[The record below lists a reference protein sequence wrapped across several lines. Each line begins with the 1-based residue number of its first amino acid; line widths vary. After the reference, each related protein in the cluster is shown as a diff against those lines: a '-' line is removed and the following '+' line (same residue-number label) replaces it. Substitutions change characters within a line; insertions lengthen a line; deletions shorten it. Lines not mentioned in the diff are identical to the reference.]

1 MTFLPVKSI
10 LIFVFICS
18 NILLSFAQKESW
30 EDYII
35 NKTKGP
41 MAITVNM
48 NYSKSPN
55 YKNLLIV
62 GTYTS
67 KCFKNGYPN
76 ETGLEKLYA
85 FSDSIANVI
94 GKVTKSRLAGIITY
108 QCTGFDIFY
117 VKDTIG
123 LREKLS
129 TFMSTNYNTSKNYLE
144 IKTDKKLS
152 YLTNFLLPNDFSN
165 DFFVNHDLLTDLVYN
180 GDDLTKPRKMD
191 HWLYFRE
198 EKRRQMFIDLIEV
211 LNFKIDS
218 TKYEKGAHYP
228 FALKI
233 SRVDSLSPEFITE
246 LTSLLKKF
254 SNNLHGIYAGW
265 SVELIRKD

>member
-1 MTFLPVKSI
+1 MTFLTVRST

-48 NYSKSPN
+48 NYLKSPN

-62 GTYTS
+62 GTFTS

-85 FSDSIANVI
+85 FSDSIANIV

-123 LREKLS
+123 LRDKLS

-144 IKTDKKLS
+144 IKSDKRLS

-180 GDDLTKPRKMD
+180 GDDLTERRKME
-191 HWLYFRE
+191 HWLYFRK
-198 EKRRQMFIDLIEV
+198 EKTRQMFIDLIEV
-211 LNFKIDS
+211 LNFKVDAK
-218 TKYEKGAHYP
+218 KYIEGAYYP
-228 FALKI
+228 FELKI
-233 SRVDSLSPEFITE
+233 SRVDSVIPELIAE

-254 SNNLHGIYAGW
+254 SSSLNGTYAGW
-265 SVELIRKD
+265 SVEHIRKD